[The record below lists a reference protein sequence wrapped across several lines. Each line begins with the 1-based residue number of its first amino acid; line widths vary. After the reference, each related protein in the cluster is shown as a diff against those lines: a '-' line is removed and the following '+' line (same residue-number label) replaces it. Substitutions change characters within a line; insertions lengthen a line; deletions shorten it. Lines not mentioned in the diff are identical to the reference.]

1 MTEST
6 ESTLAAVAARVEEL
20 GAMCER
26 LARENDELQRMVA
39 APAGRVVSEQ
49 SSSPSS
55 VAVCSPAADLA
66 SGVGSGPVPDV
77 PADRRMNRRTLGKF
91 LGATA
96 AGVVGAAALTEI
108 GASPAAASDGN
119 AVTAGDVTTAEARTS
134 VLYDGASGFGGVVLL
149 GNDSTYSGSSAG
161 YPAAL
166 AGWAGAGA
174 TAGKG
179 GVPSGIYG
187 FTDNGDGYGVVGV
200 NSGLVAGSGAGVLGT
215 ASGADAIGVEG
226 VNSVGTAIAGRSDS
240 TASVAT
246 AIIGTI
252 ASTSPGG
259 FSAAVRGVNNGT
271 GGLGIG
277 VWGSQAGSGWG
288 MYATSESG
296 VGVVAA
302 GGTGTG
308 VASSGETAVA
318 ASGTS
323 VGLSASG
330 ATAVAAEGSGAA
342 GVAVSAL
349 ADSSQP
355 TVKITNT
362 GSGRALLV
370 GGRGS
375 LAAVYANNTGAGAAM
390 YATAVGSD
398 PAIDTSNQ
406 GAGPGL
412 QAQSATGRGALF
424 SGKAAQI
431 QLTPGT
437 GASHPTNG
445 EKGDLYVDTSGRL
458 WFCKLGGIHLA
469 TWVQVA

>member
-1 MTEST
+1 MSEPA
-6 ESTLAAVAARVEEL
+6 EATLAAVAARVEEL
-20 GAMCER
+20 SALCER
-26 LARENDELQRMVA
+26 LVRENAELQLMAAAAGGRPVSGQTPPLAAGAIPGPVA
-39 APAGRVVSEQ
+39 E
-49 SSSPSS
+49 
-55 VAVCSPAADLA
+55 AARA
-66 SGVGSGPVPDV
+66 EGSGPSPDR
-77 PADRRMNRRTLGKF
+77 PADGRINRRTLGKL

-96 AGVVGAAALTEI
+96 AGVVGAAALGEI
-108 GASPAAASDGN
+108 GASPAAASDGD
-119 AVTAGDVTTAEARTS
+119 AVTAGGQTTAEACTS
-134 VLYDGASGFGGVVLL
+134 VLYDGASGFAGVVLL
-149 GNDSTYSGSSAG
+149 GNDSIYSGSSAD

-166 AGWAGAGA
+166 GGWAGAGA

-187 FTDNGDGYGVVGV
+187 YTDNGDGYGVVGV

-215 ASGADAIGVEG
+215 ADGASAIGVEAI
-226 VNSVGTAIAGRSDS
+226 NSAGTAIAGTSDS
-240 TASVAT
+240 TGGDAT

-296 VGVVAA
+296 IAVNAS
-302 GGTGTG
+302 GGSGTG
-308 VASSGETAVA
+308 VAAEGATAVA
-318 ASGTS
+318 ASGID
-323 VGLSASG
+323 VGLVASG
-330 ATAVAAEGSGAA
+330 ALAVSAEASGAA

-355 TVKITNT
+355 AVKISNT
-362 GSGRALLV
+362 GAGRGLLV
-370 GGRGS
+370 SGRGS
-375 LAAVYANNTGAGAAM
+375 LAAVYAENTGAGAAL
-390 YATAVGSD
+390 YATAIGSD
-398 PAIDTSNQ
+398 PAIDTSNL

-445 EKGDLYVDTSGRL
+445 EKGDLYVDASGRL
-458 WFCKLGGIHLA
+458 WFCKQGGIHVA
-469 TWVQVA
+469 TWVQLA